1 MVSQTHGKV
10 RRLYFTHFLRV
21 ITQVR
26 NIEEKFYNLD
36 NTTIII
42 LKYIYIYIIHEILR
56 NLILYLVEDIRLS
69 EKFLSFHKVIIDEQ
83 QFLFH
88 IILSN

>member
-1 MVSQTHGKV
+1 MNNN
-10 RRLYFTHFLRV
+10 FC
-21 ITQVR
+21 
-26 NIEEKFYNLD
+26 NLD

-56 NLILYLVEDIRLS
+56 NLILYLVEDIRLF

-88 IILSN
+88 IILLN

>member
-1 MVSQTHGKV
+1 MNNN
-10 RRLYFTHFLRV
+10 FC
-21 ITQVR
+21 
-26 NIEEKFYNLD
+26 NLD

>member
-42 LKYIYIYIIHEILR
+42 LKYIYIYIILEILR
-56 NLILYLVEDIRLS
+56 TLILYVVEGIRLS